1 MVVNGKTEK
10 APSGFTVGFVHSGL
24 MEKNSGAT
32 FNVEKFHSEE
42 TKTQQLLL
50 PSDSTLNETKF

>member
-42 TKTQQLLL
+42 TKTQLLL
-50 PSDSTLNETKF
+50 LSSDST